1 MEQFTQLGIAG
12 AALLVLLL
20 VLRQND
26 LRNKERDTFFIQAID
41 KKDSYIQEITNQFS
55 ATVNTHLAN
64 ESEARAQEMAT
75 LTQVTQVLNK
85 HTEVLGTIV
94 EGIGNIHKQTTR
106 IKYGR
111 RKSDKTLT
119 NN

>member
-1 MEQFTQLGIAG
+1 MESFTQLGIAG

-26 LRNKERDTFFIQAID
+26 LRNKERDDFFIKAID
-41 KKDSYIQEITNQFS
+41 RKDAYTQEITNKFS
-55 ATVNTHLAN
+55 ETVNTHLAHEN
-64 ESEARAQEMAT
+64 EARAQEMAT

-94 EGIGNIHKQTTR
+94 EGIGNIHRQTSR

-111 RKSDKTLT
+111 RKSDKLIK
-119 NN
+119 